1 MGKDTPAASTSSAA
15 AKAPQPC
22 EALEDGRRKWRVTVL
37 ISGSGSNLAALMTA
51 LPTILW
57 QCCVTSVFSN
67 AKDAYGLQRAASHSP
82 PIPASSFSPYNHQKA
97 HPELYS
103 SIESQLKSL
112 QQRAQAA
119 EEGSSERAKLDR
131 EWKELKKTLA
141 STIKPRYQVE
151 LAERVRA
158 TRPDLIVLA
167 GFMLILLP
175 ETLETLRRDWDEDDV
190 EWDGAGS
197 TVTLG
202 KSPYPDQTGLRGRPI
217 PIINLHPALP
227 GSFIGPHVI
236 EDAWEAFNQRRL
248 PTKDGDAPGPV
259 WDHDKEDGPSPF
271 GEKITK
277 TGIMIHR
284 VIPELDRGEP
294 VLWKEV
300 EMKEG
305 EALDELK
312 ERLHKVEYG
321 AIVEAV
327 KQVTDA
333 LGDGT
338 WWDGDDCRNQE
349 TEEAAATIKAT
360 ANPDS
365 EQSTAT
371 AAHSGGK

>member
-1 MGKDTPAASTSSAA
+1 MAQDSPTASTSSVA

-22 EALEDGRRKWRVTVL
+22 EALQNGRRKWRVTVL
-37 ISGSGSNLAALMTA
+37 ISGSGSNLAALIAA
-51 LPTILW
+51 LPTTLS
-57 QCCVTSVFSN
+57 QCCITSVFSN

-103 SIESQLKSL
+103 SIEAQLKSL
-112 QQRAQAA
+112 QQQSQAA
-119 EEGSSERAKLDR
+119 KEGSSERAKLDR

-141 STIKPRYQVE
+141 STIKPRYQIE

-175 ETLETLRRDWDEDDV
+175 ETLETLKRDWDEDDV

-202 KSPYPDQTGLRGRPI
+202 TSAYPDLTGLRGRSI

-248 PTKDGDAPGPV
+248 PAKEGDTPGPV
-259 WDHDKEDGPSPF
+259 WDQEKESKPSPF

-300 EMKEG
+300 EMKVG

-312 ERLHKVEYG
+312 ERIHKVEHG

-327 KQVTDA
+327 KQVTEQ
-333 LGDGT
+333 LGGGT
-338 WWDGDDCRNQE
+338 WWEREGHRDQG
-349 TEEAAATIKAT
+349 TEMAADSTKSAAK
-360 ANPDS
+360 PDS
-365 EQSTAT
+365 EKVTAT
-371 AAHSGGK
+371 DAASGGK